1 MYIIGCFRWHT
12 ELSASGLPKP
22 MFSRVSDMYIYIKR
36 AKSLNQVFNLIKIHV
51 FFHYFLC

>member
-22 MFSRVSDMYIYIKR
+22 MFSRVSGIYIYKTSE
-36 AKSLNQVFNLIKIHV
+36 KLKPSF
-51 FFHYFLC
+51 